1 MKFHDYRTWL
11 TLKYIRIYYSLQTLA
26 LTIQVQPKRGQIKY
40 KRIVLNS
47 TFYWMII
54 IIMEYNK
61 IETLLVVGIN
71 NLIYIICEIFHH

>member
-26 LTIQVQPKRGQIKY
+26 LAIQVQ
-40 KRIVLNS
+40 IVLNS